1 MNMTESEFD
10 LYVCRKLQR
19 KAVDAK
25 ARGIGFTMTFT
36 SMKNLMRAKR
46 CFYTGVA
53 LAHVKSDNV
62 QLPNT
67 MTIDRIDSDRP
78 YEKGNVVACSYAFN
92 QMKAQIEKAGPKG
105 LRMMAKAFDKAA
117 VSMEKVNAA

>member
-1 MNMTESEFD
+1 M
-10 LYVCRKLQR
+10 
-19 KAVDAK
+19 
-25 ARGIGFTMTFT
+25 
-36 SMKNLMRAKR
+36 
-46 CFYTGVA
+46 
-53 LAHVKSDNV
+53 KSDNV

-105 LRMMAKAFDKAA
+105 LRMMAKAFGKAA
-117 VSMEKVNAA
+117 LSMEKVNAA

>member
-25 ARGIGFTMTFT
+25 ARGIGFSMTFT

-46 CFYTGVA
+46 CFTLVSSLYT
-53 LAHVKSDNV
+53 
-62 QLPNT
+62 
-67 MTIDRIDSDRP
+67 
-78 YEKGNVVACSYAFN
+78 
-92 QMKAQIEKAGPKG
+92 
-105 LRMMAKAFDKAA
+105 
-117 VSMEKVNAA
+117 